1 MMNPNTLL
9 ELARERS
16 RDLLDDA
23 ARSRHR
29 VGREAGPLDS
39 EDMLLLGG
47 SAHVIDARVRAQ
59 ARLRATS
66 AALDLS

>member
-23 ARSRHR
+23 ARSRHH

-39 EDMLLLGG
+39 EDASLSGG
-47 SAHVIDARVRAQ
+47 SARLIDARVRAQ
-59 ARLRATS
+59 ARLRAAC
-66 AALDLS
+66 AALDLP